1 LIRYLSQE
9 GQIGKAAFKIMEETD
24 QGIHTIWIP
33 AATLVEILYLSEK
46 NRIPLSFQEVKRRI
60 DGADN
65 YKIVDLG
72 FEIIELA
79 GAIKGLETFDRL
91 IVATAKYL
99 GLPILTSDKEIK
111 DRSGIEVI
119 WD

>member
-1 LIRYLSQE
+1 
-9 GQIGKAAFKIMEETD
+9 
-24 QGIHTIWIP
+24 
-33 AATLVEILYLSEK
+33 
-46 NRIPLSFQEVKRRI
+46 VKRRI